1 MMDLTY
7 ASLLIWMLVVHLV
20 ADFPLQPLSWVKD
33 KALNRRRSRLLLLHA
48 LLHGALATFAISLF
62 GLIHGGLSTLNLLSA
77 LLIISTSHYL
87 IDLIKVTWL
96 TRIGP
101 VSSLLIDQG
110 LHVAVI
116 ICLWLYL
123 SPNAGALLYVAWQQ
137 ATSWQLSLTLLA
149 YLLIYMPMG
158 ILIGQ
163 LLARWAP
170 QMPLSA
176 KADNDSL
183 LRAGKQIGYLERTLI
198 LTFVLIGQIPAI
210 GFLLA
215 AKSIFR
221 FGDLRQTGDKM
232 RTEYVLLGTL
242 FSFTLTIMLGLLVK
256 KLL

>member
-1 MMDLTY
+1 MTDLTY
-7 ASLLIWMLVVHLV
+7 APLLIWMLVVHLV
-20 ADFPLQPLSWVKD
+20 ADFPLQPLSWVQD
-33 KALNRRRSRLLLLHA
+33 KALNRCRSRLLLLHA
-48 LLHGALATFAISLF
+48 LLHGALAALAISLF
-62 GLIHGGLSTLNLLSA
+62 GLAHDGLPALSVLSA
-77 LLIISTSHYL
+77 LLIISISHYL
-87 IDLIKVTWL
+87 IDLMKVTWL
-96 TRIGP
+96 TRISP
-101 VSSLLIDQG
+101 VSSLLLDQS
-110 LHVAVI
+110 LHLAVI
-116 ICLWLYL
+116 VCLWRYL
-123 SPNAGALLYVAWQQ
+123 SPNASTLLHAAWQQ
-137 ATSWQLSLTLLA
+137 VTNWQLSLTLLA

-198 LTFVLIGQIPAI
+198 LTFVLIEQIPAI

>member
-1 MMDLTY
+1 MDLTY
-7 ASLLIWMLVVHLV
+7 IPLLTWMLIIHLV

-33 KALNRRRSRLLLLHA
+33 KTLNRGRSRFLLLHA
-48 LLHGALATFAISLF
+48 LVHGALAAGVVAIFEL
-62 GLIHGGLSTLNLLSA
+62 LHGGLSFANILLA
-77 LLIISTSHYL
+77 LLIIGISHYL
-87 IDLIKVTWL
+87 IDLMKVTWF
-96 TRIGP
+96 TRLSP
-101 VSSLLIDQG
+101 ASSLLFDQS
-110 LHVAVI
+110 LHLVTTV
-116 ICLWLYL
+116 CLWLYI
-123 SPNAGALLYVAWQQ
+123 SPHADTLLLASWQQ
-137 ATSWQLSLTLLA
+137 INSWQLSLMLLA

-163 LLARWAP
+163 LLAHWAP

-221 FGDLRQTGDKM
+221 FGDLRQIGEKM

-242 FSFTLTIMLGLLVK
+242 FSFTLTIILGLLVK

>member
-1 MMDLTY
+1 MTDLTY

-20 ADFPLQPLSWVKD
+20 ADFPLQPLSWVQD
-33 KALNRRRSRLLLLHA
+33 KAQNRRRSRFLLLHA
-48 LLHGALATFAISLF
+48 LLHGVLAAFAISLF
-62 GLIHGGLSTLNLLSA
+62 GLIHSGLSALNVLSA
-77 LLIISTSHYL
+77 LLIISISHYL
-87 IDLIKVTWL
+87 IDLMKVTWF
-96 TRIGP
+96 TRISS
-101 VSSLLIDQG
+101 VNSLLLDQG
-110 LHVAVI
+110 LHMAVI
-116 ICLWLYL
+116 LCLWLYL
-123 SPNAGALLYVAWQQ
+123 SPHAGELLYVIWQQ
-137 ATSWQLSLTLLA
+137 ASGWQLSLTLLA

-163 LLARWAP
+163 LLAHWTP

-242 FSFTLTIMLGLLVK
+242 FSFTLTIMLGLMIK
-256 KLL
+256 QLL

>member
-1 MMDLTY
+1 MDLSYTPLLVW
-7 ASLLIWMLVVHLV
+7 LLIAHLL
-20 ADFPLQPLSWVKD
+20 ADFPLQSPRWVED
-33 KALNRRRSRLLLLHA
+33 KIRRRARSRFLFVHA
-48 LLHGALATFAISLF
+48 LLHGILAACVVAGFALL
-62 GLIHGGLSTLNLLSA
+62 HGGLSVPQVLTA
-77 LLIISTSHYL
+77 LLVIATSHWL
-87 IDLIKVTWL
+87 IDLLKVTLL
-96 TRIGP
+96 TRLSQASGF
-101 VSSLLIDQG
+101 LLDQG
-110 LHVAVI
+110 LHLTVI
-116 ICLWLYL
+116 VLLWL
-123 SPNAGALLYVAWQQ
+123 SITPNAHGLLAALASAASGWQFG
-137 ATSWQLSLTLLA
+137 LVLLA

-163 LLARWAP
+163 LLAHWTP
-170 QMPLSA
+170 QMPPSA

-198 LTFVLIGQIPAI
+198 LTFVLTGQTPAV

-221 FGDLRQTGDKM
+221 FGDLRQSDDKM

>member
-1 MMDLTY
+1 MDLSY
-7 ASLLIWMLVVHLV
+7 APLLVWLLIAHLL
-20 ADFPLQPLSWVKD
+20 ADFPLQSPRWVED
-33 KALNRRRSRLLLLHA
+33 KIRRRAGSRFLLVHV
-48 LLHGALATFAISLF
+48 LLHGILAGFAVAGFALW
-62 GLIHGGLSTLNLLSA
+62 HGGLSASQVLATLPVIAISHWLIDLLKVTLLTRLSQASGFLLDQGLHLTVIVLLWLSFTPNAHGLLSA
-77 LLIISTSHYL
+77 LAAA
-87 IDLIKVTWL
+87 VTGWQ
-96 TRIGP
+96 
-101 VSSLLIDQG
+101 SG
-110 LHVAVI
+110 LV
-116 ICLWLYL
+116 
-123 SPNAGALLYVAWQQ
+123 
-137 ATSWQLSLTLLA
+137 LLA

-163 LLARWAP
+163 LLAHWTP
-170 QMPLSA
+170 QMPPSA

-198 LTFVLIGQIPAI
+198 LTFVLIGQIPAV

-221 FGDLRQTGDKM
+221 FGDLRQSDDKM

>member
-7 ASLLIWMLVVHLV
+7 APLLIWLLVVHLV

-33 KALNRRRSRLLLLHA
+33 KTQNRSRSRFLLLHA
-48 LLHGALATFAISLF
+48 LLHGALAAFVISVF
-62 GLIHGGLSTLNLLSA
+62 GLLHGRLSSLDVLST
-77 LLIISTSHYL
+77 LLIISISHYL
-87 IDLIKVTWL
+87 IDLMKVTWL
-96 TRIGP
+96 TRMNP
-101 VSSLLIDQG
+101 VGSLLLDQS
-110 LHVAVI
+110 LHLAVI
-116 ICLWLYL
+116 LCLWLYL
-123 SPNAGALLYVAWQQ
+123 SPNAGILLYTAWQQ
-137 ATSWQLSLTLLA
+137 MSGWQLSLMLVA
-149 YLLIYMPMG
+149 YLLIYTPMG

-163 LLARWAP
+163 LLAHWAP

>member
-1 MMDLTY
+1 MDLTY
-7 ASLLIWMLVVHLV
+7 IPLLFWMLVVHFI

-33 KALNRRRSRLLLLHA
+33 KILNRSRSRFLLLHA
-48 LLHGALATFAISLF
+48 LVQGTLTALVIALFSVLHD
-62 GLIHGGLSTLNLLSA
+62 GLSLTDIWVA
-77 LLIISTSHYL
+77 LLLISTSHYF
-87 IDLIKVTWL
+87 IDLMKVTYF
-96 TRIGP
+96 TRMSQ
-101 VSSLLIDQG
+101 VSSLLLDQT

-116 ICLWLYL
+116 VFLWLYL
-123 SPNAGALLYVAWQQ
+123 SPDPGTFLHATWQQ
-137 ATSWQLSLTLLA
+137 ISGRQLSLLVLA

-163 LLARWAP
+163 LLAHWAP

-176 KADNDSL
+176 KAENDSL

-256 KLL
+256 RVL

>member
-1 MMDLTY
+1 MDLSY
-7 ASLLIWMLVVHLV
+7 LPLLIWLLIAHLL
-20 ADFPLQPLSWVKD
+20 ADFPLQPRSWVED
-33 KALNRRRSRLLLLHA
+33 KIRHRAGSRFLLLHGVLAAWVVAVFA
-48 LLHGALATFAISLF
+48 LLYGGISSAQVLFTLLVIAISHWL
-62 GLIHGGLSTLNLLSA
+62 TDLL
-77 LLIISTSHYL
+77 
-87 IDLIKVTWL
+87 KVTLL
-96 TRIGP
+96 TRLSQARGF
-101 VSSLLIDQG
+101 LLDQG
-110 LHVAVI
+110 LHLTVI
-116 ICLWLYL
+116 VLLWLL
-123 SPNAGALLYVAWQQ
+123 LTPNALALISVLASAAARWQ
-137 ATSWQLSLTLLA
+137 SGLVLLA

-158 ILIGQ
+158 ILMGQ
-163 LLARWAP
+163 LLARWTP
-170 QMPLSA
+170 QMPPSA

-221 FGDLRQTGDKM
+221 FGDLRQSDDKM

>member
-1 MMDLTY
+1 MDLTY
-7 ASLLIWMLVVHLV
+7 APLLTWLLLVHLL
-20 ADFPLQPLSWVKD
+20 ADFPLQPLSWVVD
-33 KALNRRRSRLLLLHA
+33 KAQHRARSRFLLLHT
-48 LLHGALATFAISLF
+48 LLHGVLAAWAVAGF
-62 GLIHGGLSTLNLLSA
+62 GLLHGGLSSADVLISLLTIA
-77 LLIISTSHYL
+77 VSHYL
-87 IDLIKVTWL
+87 IDLLKVTL
-96 TRIGP
+96 MTGL
-101 VSSLLIDQG
+101 SQAGSFLLDQG
-110 LHVAVI
+110 LHLAVI
-116 ICLWLYL
+116 ILLWLYL
-123 SPNAGALLYVAWQQ
+123 TPNAGALLAALWR
-137 ATSWQLSLTLLA
+137 QLGSLQTGLVLMA
-149 YLLIYMPMG
+149 YSLIYLPMG

-163 LLARWAP
+163 LLARWTP
-170 QMPLSA
+170 QMPASA

-221 FGDLRQTGDKM
+221 FGDLRQSDDKM

>member
-7 ASLLIWMLVVHLV
+7 TPLLLWMLAIHLV

-33 KALNRRRSRLLLLHA
+33 KALRRGRSRFLLLHV
-48 LLHGALATFAISLF
+48 LLHATLAAWVVAGF
-62 GLIHGGLSTLNLLSA
+62 GLLHGGLSSADAFVTLLT
-77 LLIISTSHYL
+77 IGISHYL
-87 IDLIKVTWL
+87 IDLMKVTWL
-96 TRIGP
+96 MRLRAAN
-101 VSSLLIDQG
+101 SFLIDQG
-110 LHVAVI
+110 LHLAI
-116 ICLWLYL
+116 IFCLWLYL
-123 SPNAGALLYVAWQQ
+123 IPDTRTFLHAGWQHINGI
-137 ATSWQLSLTLLA
+137 TFSLVLLA

-163 LLARWAP
+163 LLARWTP
-170 QMPLSA
+170 QMPPSA
-176 KADNDSL
+176 KADHDSL

-221 FGDLRQTGDKM
+221 FGDLRQTDDKM

-256 KLL
+256 TLL